1 MRPDN
6 IWDVLS
12 NTADY
17 ASQAIPAYQREKR
30 DLATQERQFGLRAA
44 ADARQQESLDNY
56 RQSQLGFQ
64 RARLD
69 AAGSKGH
76 PTAHPSF
83 DAVLTDIMLN
93 PGKYPASVVADFK
106 AAAAERHPGPKEPE
120 PKRAPNFVGDI
131 QGDYE
136 QRLGRWTRRR
146 QDAAT
151 TPSGR
156 TTVDAQGNTVAL
168 PMDFNEPEPTL
179 EQSYGLK
186 AGEFSR
192 YPETSGPNAPDSIR
206 AGLGLKPMRPQA
218 RLGAQSMLPSH
229 HTGGYGPDGSFPTEQ
244 EYLEAK
250 AMGIVQ

>member
-17 ASQAIPAYQREKR
+17 ASEAIPAYQREKR

-44 ADARQQESLDNY
+44 AGARQQESLDNY

-64 RARLD
+64 LARLD
-69 AAGSKGH
+69 AANQKEH

-83 DAVLTDIMLN
+83 DAVLADIMLN

-151 TPSGR
+151 G
-156 TTVDAQGNTVAL
+156 
-168 PMDFNEPEPTL
+168 F
-179 EQSYGLK
+179 K
-186 AGEFSR
+186 AGYALARVGREQGGRAAAARPASTAATSERRHRRWGSPSR
-192 YPETSGPNAPDSIR
+192 VATGT
-206 AGLGLKPMRPQA
+206 A
-218 RLGAQSMLPSH
+218 RN
-229 HTGGYGPDGSFPTEQ
+229 
-244 EYLEAK
+244 
-250 AMGIVQ
+250 